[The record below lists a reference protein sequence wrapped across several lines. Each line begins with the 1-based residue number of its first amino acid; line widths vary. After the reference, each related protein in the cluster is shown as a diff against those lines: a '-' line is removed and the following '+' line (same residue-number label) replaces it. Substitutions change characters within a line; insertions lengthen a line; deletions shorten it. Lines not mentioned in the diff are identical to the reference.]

1 MFGAT
6 RLSGSVLYGSQ
17 RSVCSFTIGF
27 GNFGVQ
33 DSTYLPGWETVP
45 FSATKAHPPS
55 FHHLCFPS
63 HADFMKI
70 TR

>member
-45 FSATKAHPPS
+45 FSATKSAPS
-55 FHHLCFPS
+55 FLSPS
-63 HADFMKI
+63 VLPQSYGFHENY
-70 TR
+70 